1 MRRVAV
7 LAAVLLALLIGAQI
21 VLPRI
26 AESRLRSRLARSGR
40 VVSVH
45 VSAFPAVKLLW
56 HTADAVRVHLS
67 RARLG
72 AGDLAPRLDSTR
84 DADRVDAVVDE
95 LDLGPLKLRDLEL
108 RKTGSRLEGQASVTS
123 KDLQAAL
130 PVDLGL
136 RPVAS
141 GDGALVM
148 QAAVGPVTIR
158 ARLSASDG
166 ALLIAPDGE
175 LGGFASVRVFDDP
188 RVSVL
193 GVGARSRAGGYT
205 FTASGRLA

>member
-1 MRRVAV
+1 M
-7 LAAVLLALLIGAQI
+7 LALLIAAQI
-21 VLPRI
+21 ALPRI
-26 AESRLRSRLARSGR
+26 AENRLRSQLGRSGR
-40 VVSVH
+40 VLALH

-56 HTADAVRVHLS
+56 HEADTVRVHLAS
-67 RARLG
+67 ARLG
-72 AGDLAPRLDSTR
+72 VGGLAARLDSTR
-84 DADRVDAVVDE
+84 DAGRVDAIVDE

-108 RKTGSRLEGQASVTS
+108 RKSGSRLEGQASVTS
-123 KDLQAAL
+123 DDLQSAL

-148 QAAVGPVTIR
+148 QAAVGPVTVR

-166 ALLIAPDGE
+166 ALLIAPDGL

-193 GVGARSRAGGYT
+193 GVGARTRAGGYT